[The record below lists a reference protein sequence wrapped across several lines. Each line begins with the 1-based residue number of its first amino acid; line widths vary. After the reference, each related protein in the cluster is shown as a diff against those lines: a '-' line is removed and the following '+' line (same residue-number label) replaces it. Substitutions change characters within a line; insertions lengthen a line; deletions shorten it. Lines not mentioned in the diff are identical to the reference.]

1 MAIISAR
8 LVRRRGTGVLLLILV
23 LVLLGC
29 TLLLTSVVTFWK
41 FVPES
46 QKLWEL
52 QHPGLRRRD
61 DSSAWSSLGRV
72 AAILQESNGFPVGR
86 MRPTHHACDNYDG
99 VLHIESG
106 DAGAAAGTLFF
117 QYMVNQLI
125 YADMH
130 HLKPFIHLNNVSQHA
145 YDPIVHGGGNKSSGT
160 GWGDADQSR
169 TIENIEW
176 ERNLDELDASSVS
189 FSMLYGM
196 TIEWTSDGYQE
207 MGFGSYPG
215 RPVVMLEH
223 QNLTPRIYQ
232 LYGTGV
238 WNHYFFPVSDFV
250 PGDVSCLN
258 KPLIKMHYYHLNP
271 SLLFYTPWSVKS
283 WPYTYIPTRLL
294 PQTTLM
300 EWYRPMRQR
309 GHEIVQKYFNF
320 QPRMVELANQAN
332 PPIVQ
337 TTTAPIHGNN
347 ASSWSNYQYCLAM
360 HVRHSDKG
368 GSNRK
373 RIAVESFLPYAEAYQ
388 KAGGQRIFVATDSG
402 QVLTTIHD
410 TWPPRVRALVRSQG
424 DDNPIHHAATGGS
437 KSSGGTSTT
446 TITTTA
452 TTTITTTTNV
462 TSSTLRSDSKMPVFK
477 LYGHHRTNTEV
488 LVDILA
494 MSKCSFFIHGF
505 SAVSEATIYLN
516 FPQLHDYSIDLE
528 NHPLNNEERKSP
540 LEFETLVR
548 NLMKE
553 KLH

>member
-1 MAIISAR
+1 MAILSSR
-8 LVRRRGTGVLLLILV
+8 LVRRRGHGVLVLILV

-29 TLLLTSVVTFWK
+29 TLLFSSVVTFWK
-41 FVPES
+41 FVHEP
-46 QKLWEL
+46 QTLWEL
-52 QHPGLRRRD
+52 QHPGWKRD
-61 DSSAWSSLGRV
+61 DSSPWSSSLVSV
-72 AAILQESNGFPVGR
+72 AVVLQHESNEYFPVGRR
-86 MRPTHHACDNYDG
+86 MRPTHHACDNYEG

-130 HLKPFIHLNNVSQHA
+130 HLKPFIHLNNVSQHV
-145 YDPIVHGGGNKSSGT
+145 YDPIVHGGGGNKGSST
-160 GWGDADQSR
+160 GGEDGDPSR
-169 TIENIEW
+169 TTKNNERA
-176 ERNLDELDASSVS
+176 RNLDELDASSVF
-189 FSMLYGM
+189 FSMLHGM

-215 RPVVMLEH
+215 RPVVLLEH

-232 LYGTGV
+232 IDGTGV

-250 PGDVSCLN
+250 PGDVSCVN

-283 WPYTYIPTRLL
+283 WPYTYMPHRLL

-309 GHEIVQKYFNF
+309 GHEIVQKYITF

-332 PPIVQ
+332 PPLIVQ
-337 TTTAPIHGNN
+337 TTTAPIIHGNDN
-347 ASSWSNYQYCLAM
+347 VSSSLSNYQYCLAM

-402 QVLTTIHD
+402 QVLATIHN

-424 DDNPIHHAATGGS
+424 DDIPIHYAATGGS
-437 KSSGGTSTT
+437 KSSGGT
-446 TITTTA
+446 
-452 TTTITTTTNV
+452 TTTTTSNV

-516 FPQLHDYSIDLE
+516 FPRLHDYSVDLE

-540 LEFETLVR
+540 HEFETLVR
-548 NLMKE
+548 NVLTG
-553 KLH
+553 KLQ